1 MLAPSTVDVD
11 ARATWPDAL
20 NALVENWATQYGKT
34 TSYTNDLSVPLE
46 QEEWVRDALSECWL
60 RAFHCTRLLPH
71 EVEMILRQ
79 GLRALS
85 AGLLADRIA
94 AARESGTI
102 SDDEARVIQNSHVF
116 AGGEERN
123 RDAQVCLTLSRQ
135 ELLRDSHSVLPLL
148 SHWGGE
154 AVYKSSAAALLAPKL
169 KTMGSPAIV
178 QLRISINREAAESN
192 FYPSLHKVFIGSA
205 LGLSNYDAD
214 VFYRASI
221 PSAQIDAV
229 ISSSESEDR
238 ELAALLAG
246 VE

>member
-1 MLAPSTVDVD
+1 MCVISPSP
-11 ARATWPDAL
+11 ATDP
-20 NALVENWATQYGKT
+20 
-34 TSYTNDLSVPLE
+34 YTNELSVPLE

-85 AGLLADRIA
+85 AELLADRIA
-94 AARESGTI
+94 AARETGAI
-102 SDDEARVIQNSHVF
+102 SDDEACVIQNSHVF
-116 AGGEERN
+116 AVDEERN

-154 AVYKSSAAALLAPKL
+154 AVYKSSAATLLSPKL
-169 KTMGSPAIV
+169 KTMGSPAIIP
-178 QLRISINREAAESN
+178 LRISVSRNAAKSV

-214 VFYRASI
+214 VFYHASI
-221 PSAQIDAV
+221 PAAQIDGV
-229 ISSSESEDR
+229 ISSNGSEDC
-238 ELAALLAG
+238 ELAALVDC